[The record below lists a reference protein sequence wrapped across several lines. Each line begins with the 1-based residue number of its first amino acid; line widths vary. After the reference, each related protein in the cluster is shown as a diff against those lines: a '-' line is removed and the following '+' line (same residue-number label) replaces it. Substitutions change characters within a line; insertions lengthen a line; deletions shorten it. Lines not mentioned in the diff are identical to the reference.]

1 MMQSIIKKKIT
12 NAVEHGRYTQNTN
25 HVVII
30 LAMGSR
36 YFWLIA
42 RWRWYATQIFTVPE
56 VASFTCKFSTA
67 LATKQHNRNKANGI
81 FRGFVS

>member
-1 MMQSIIKKKIT
+1 MFARLT
-12 NAVEHGRYTQNTN
+12 
-25 HVVII
+25 
-30 LAMGSR
+30 LMGSR

-56 VASFTCKFSTA
+56 VPSFTCKLSTA

-81 FRGFVS
+81 LCGFVS